1 MTNKWYKVA
10 LAVSILMYIIIAALS
25 MPLFETREQYK
36 DVNAKAVEVSN
47 TVYSV
52 EYTVGGQKYSNTI
65 KALFKPSEVRYD
77 RSNPGDISTST
88 RIRVITLLA
97 LIIIAT
103 LMFVVSM
110 GGIYGQEP
118 SDE

>member
-10 LAVSILMYIIIAALS
+10 LAVSIFMYVGIAAIS
-25 MPLFETREQYK
+25 MPLFKTRKQYS
-36 DVNAKAVEVSN
+36 DVKVKAVEASN
-47 TVYSV
+47 AVYSV

-65 KALFKPSEVRYD
+65 EALFKPSEVRYN

-88 RIRVITLLA
+88 RIIVMTLLA

-103 LMFVVSM
+103 LMFVISM